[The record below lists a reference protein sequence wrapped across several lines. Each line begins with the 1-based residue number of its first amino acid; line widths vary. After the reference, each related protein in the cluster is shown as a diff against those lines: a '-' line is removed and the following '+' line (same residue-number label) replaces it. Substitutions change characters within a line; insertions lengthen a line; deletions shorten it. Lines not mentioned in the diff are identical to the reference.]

1 MYIVSPCPRFSQG
14 MPVAMSVNVYYMV
27 RVSQAE
33 GDGPER
39 EGLDRGA
46 VFILSLPGLGLD
58 KACQ

>member
-1 MYIVSPCPRFSQG
+1 
-14 MPVAMSVNVYYMV
+14 MPVAMSVNVYYMA

-39 EGLDRGA
+39 EGLDRSA
-46 VFILSLPGLGLD
+46 VCILSLRALGLD